1 MKKAMKKS
9 MKVMKKS
16 VKAMKVMKAMKAKN
30 KVVSEKCLVFRGLK
44 ERTRGGLKKSD
55 LIKNKRGKVVNKK
68 ASDRAKK
75 SKNGK
80 TIAAFGKAVAQARK
94 ALGIKGFVPV
104 GGKT

>member
-1 MKKAMKKS
+1 MKAMK
-9 MKVMKKS
+9 
-16 VKAMKVMKAMKAKN
+16 AIKAKN
-30 KVVSEKCLVFRGLK
+30 KVVGKKHLVFRGSK

-55 LIKNKRGKVVNKK
+55 LMKNKRGKVVSKK

-80 TIAAFGKAVAQARK
+80 TIAAFGKAVAQARR

-104 GGKT
+104 GGKTSRGQALLKKARSIYKK